1 MNIYKNFLPKKTFK
15 KIQSEL
21 MSDQMPWYF
30 INGVDYI
37 NDGFFKFTYVFIDEY
52 GINCRENFMNVIKP
66 LLSKLKAKRF
76 YLVKVN
82 LLTKTDKIIEYGYHT
97 DFDKGCEQFDGK
109 TAVYYINTC
118 NGYTKFKNGKKIK
131 SEENKLIEFNTKIKH
146 KGSSCTDEKTR
157 IAINL
162 NYN

>member
-76 YLVKVN
+76 YSIKVN
-82 LLTKTDKIIEYGYHT
+82 LLTKTNKIIEHGYHT
-97 DFDKGCEQFDGK
+97 DFNSDSKKFKGK
-109 TAVYYINTC
+109 TALYYINTC

-146 KGSSCTDEKTR
+146 KGSSCTDEKIR
-157 IAINL
+157 VAINL
-162 NYN
+162 NYK